1 MRATA
6 LGGHG
11 RTVAFAVPL
20 VLLTA
25 IAHAAVGGAL
35 PSLLGLAVLITMA
48 VALSLPAA
56 RAKLSVFRV
65 LALYLGG
72 QFLLH
77 VVMTFLGGHSRA
89 ADAEH
94 GWLPS
99 TPMSAAHI
107 AAAIAMTGVV
117 TYFDRALNSLHRMAR
132 TLLGAW
138 SVTVPSPSVPCS
150 TTIRDAAV
158 AIAAHLS
165 VDAHRWRGP
174 PIAAH

>member
-1 MRATA
+1 
-6 LGGHG
+6 
-11 RTVAFAVPL
+11 VAFAVPL

-25 IAHAAVGGAL
+25 IAHTAVGGAF
-35 PSLLGLAVLITMA
+35 PSLIALVVVITMA

-56 RAKLSVFRV
+56 RAHISVPRV

-99 TPMSAAHI
+99 APMSVAHT
-107 AAAIAMTGVV
+107 AAAIAMTVV
-117 TYFDRALNSLHRMAR
+117 VMYFDRALNSMRQMAR
-132 TLLGAW
+132 TLLGAG
-138 SVTVPSPSVPCS
+138 SITVPSPNVLCS
-150 TTIRDAAV
+150 TTLRDAAA
-158 AIAAHLS
+158 AIAVHLS

-174 PIAAH
+174 PLSVR